1 MGEDDNLLILCSWP
15 IRNCGLMLFKA
26 LLDRL
31 LGSSDTQK
39 WKEQKPAKISSLS
52 YSNYPNLLE
61 IIAKLLAPRDSRGRS
76 VVEVHKNMSTSI
88 IRATEGV
95 FPALQILQQAPPP
108 EANRETIRGLILRL
122 TRSPH
127 WHVRDMAARTFASGL
142 RQTECVRVIRN
153 MLSSRDKRQNSF
165 HGLLLCVKYSLIT
178 LIKSSHSS
186 TTSKA

>member
-1 MGEDDNLLILCSWP
+1 MLILCSWP

-39 WKEQKPAKISSLS
+39 WKEQKPARISRLS
-52 YSNYPNLLE
+52 YGNYPNLLE
-61 IIAKLLAPRDSRGRS
+61 IMTKLLVPRDSRGRL
-76 VVEVHKNMSTSI
+76 VVEVHKSMSTSI

-108 EANRETIRGLILRL
+108 EANRETIRGLILHL
-122 TRSPH
+122 TRSPY

-142 RQTECVRVIRN
+142 RQTECVSVIRN
-153 MLSSRDKRQNSF
+153 MLSSLNKRQNSF

-178 LIKSSHSS
+178 HIKSSHSS
-186 TTSKA
+186 TISKAQLI